1 MTEDRIALVTGAAR
15 GIGLG
20 AAKALAVNHRV
31 VLVDRDEEALRAAV
45 AEFPAG
51 RAFAL
56 CVDLMAADAVK
67 GTGESVRKHWGDIS
81 VLVNNAAIS
90 PKHNGRAQSLS
101 EVQLDEWNAILYVNV
116 TVPMLL
122 AQEFAPGM
130 KQAQWG
136 RIINISSRAG
146 RSHSPSA
153 GTGYMTS
160 KAAILGL
167 TRSLA
172 GELARFNITAN
183 SVAPGLV
190 ETQLSSH
197 ISPEQMDRVRAMIPL
212 NRAGLPSELGA
223 SIAFLASEGAGFIT
237 GACLDV
243 NGGALM
249 C

>member
-1 MTEDRIALVTGAAR
+1 
-15 GIGLG
+15 
-20 AAKALAVNHRV
+20 
-31 VLVDRDEEALRAAV
+31 
-45 AEFPAG
+45 
-51 RAFAL
+51 
-56 CVDLMAADAVK
+56 
-67 GTGESVRKHWGDIS
+67 
-81 VLVNNAAIS
+81 
-90 PKHNGRAQSLS
+90 
-101 EVQLDEWNAILYVNV
+101 
-116 TVPMLL
+116 MLL

-172 GELARFNITAN
+172 GELAKFNITAN